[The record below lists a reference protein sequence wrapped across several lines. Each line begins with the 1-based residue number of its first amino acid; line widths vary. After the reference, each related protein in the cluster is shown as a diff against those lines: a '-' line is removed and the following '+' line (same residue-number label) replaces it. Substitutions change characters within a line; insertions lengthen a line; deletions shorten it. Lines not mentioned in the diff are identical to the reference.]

1 MFNAT
6 HCKSCGKKE
15 AKNGEGCNNSK
26 CKEYYKLKGVK
37 KHRTTSQK
45 KETLCILC
53 ISCGNQE
60 RTIDDTGRCDSCRRE
75 LYERECWMCDF
86 D

>member
-1 MFNAT
+1 MLGGFNNEVYMGNAST
-6 HCKSCGKKE
+6 EKK
-15 AKNGEGCNNSK
+15 KRR
-26 CKEYYKLKGVK
+26 LRRK
-37 KHRTTSQK
+37 KARQRTESQK

-60 RTIDDTGRCDSCRRE
+60 RTIDDTGRCDSCRRDV
-75 LYERECWMCDF
+75 YEADCFMCDF